1 MDGQLERT
9 ALYDLHKELGGKMV
23 PYAGYALPLQ
33 YSADSVIES
42 HLHTRSKASLF
53 DVSHMGQLR
62 IWGEHRVE
70 FAEYMLPSNVRG
82 AKEDQGFLSV
92 LLNEQGGILDDL
104 IVTKKEDH
112 LNVVVNAAC
121 KHNDLKHMR
130 MMLEKFR
137 EDHPEIPSEDLQI
150 EYLQD
155 SRQLLALQGP
165 KAAEV
170 LQTLLPPGEGY
181 DLNMVPFMR
190 SFTAPVAGVEDC
202 WVTRC
207 GYTGED
213 GFEISMPKENAVEL
227 AEKLLAHEDVKP
239 AGLGA
244 RDTLRMEAGLCL
256 YGNDINDS
264 ITPVEAGL
272 TWTIAK
278 RRREEGGFPGHE
290 VIMKQIKQGVE
301 RVRVGLLITKGA
313 PARQD
318 SEIVLRPEKPE
329 EEPQQIGVVTSGI
342 FSPILKKAICMGY
355 VSPEYSHPG
364 TELGVLVRNRLG
376 QAQVTKMPFVPTNYF
391 VPPKKK

>member
-1 MDGQLERT
+1 
-9 ALYDLHKELGGKMV
+9 MV
-23 PYAGYALPLQ
+23 PYAGYSLPLM
-33 YSADSVIES
+33 YSSDSVVNS

-62 IWGEHRVE
+62 IWGDARLD
-70 FAEYMLPSNVRG
+70 FAEYMLPSNIKN
-82 AKEDQGFLSV
+82 AKPDHGGLSV
-92 LLNEQGGILDDL
+92 LLNDQGGILDDL
-104 IVTKKEDH
+104 IVTKKSDH

-130 MMLEKFR
+130 MMLERFR
-137 EDHPEIPSEDLQI
+137 DDHPEVATEDIQI

-155 SRQLLALQGP
+155 SRQLLAIQGP
-165 KAAEV
+165 QAVAA
-170 LQTLLPPGEGY
+170 LQPLLPAEGY
-181 DLNMVPFMR
+181 DLGKVPFMH

-213 GFEISMPKENAVEL
+213 GFEISMPAENAVDL
-227 AEKLLAHEDVKP
+227 AQKLLAHEDVKP

-244 RDTLRMEAGLCL
+244 RDTLRLEAGLCL

-272 TWTIAK
+272 TWTIPK
-278 RRREEGGFPGHE
+278 RRREEGGFPGYE
-290 VIMKQIKQGVE
+290 VIMKQIKQGVA
-301 RVRVGLLITKGA
+301 RQRVGLIVTKGA

-342 FSPILKKAICMGY
+342 FSPILKKPICMGY
-355 VSPEYSHPG
+355 VSKEYSQPG
-364 TELGVLVRNRLG
+364 TELGIVVRNKVG

-391 VPPKKK
+391 IPPKK